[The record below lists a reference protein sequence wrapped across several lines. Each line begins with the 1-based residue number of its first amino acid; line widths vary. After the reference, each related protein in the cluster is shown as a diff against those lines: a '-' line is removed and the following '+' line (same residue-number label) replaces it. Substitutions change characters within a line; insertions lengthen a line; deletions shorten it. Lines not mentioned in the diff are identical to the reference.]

1 MSLNKAERVLA
12 YKIVDEILSRP
23 VPAVVLKHQIPDGMD
38 VDEPLILN
46 RVFHILENLRSDAKD
61 LWDES

>member
-1 MSLNKAERVLA
+1 MSLTKAERVLA

-23 VPAVVLKHQIPDGMD
+23 VPAVVLKHQIPEEAN
-38 VDEPLILN
+38 VDRFGIEI
-46 RVFHILENLRSDAKD
+46 RVLHILENLRSDAKD